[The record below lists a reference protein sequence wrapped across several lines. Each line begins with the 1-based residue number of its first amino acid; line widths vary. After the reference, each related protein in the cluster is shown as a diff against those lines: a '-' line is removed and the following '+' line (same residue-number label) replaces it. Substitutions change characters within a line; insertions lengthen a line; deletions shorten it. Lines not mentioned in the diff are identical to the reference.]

1 MSRKELHDSA
11 FDDGRE
17 ANRDAQPSRGKIPQF
32 IKVTPDTV
40 LVTQQPEHRELAG
53 IIAGGWDRA
62 DQTVNTRPFVATAI
76 RSQYGGICAVS
87 IHIDGTPPRGMV
99 IVTLSNPA
107 IAVRLDNSK
116 KNMSK
121 SHTRLLHQL
130 AVEIVAAAW
139 PKVETL

>member
-1 MSRKELHDSA
+1 MSQID
-11 FDDGRE
+11 FDGSPFDEGRE
-17 ANRDAQPSRGKIPQF
+17 AKRQAQPPRDRILQLTSI
-32 IKVTPDTV
+32 TADTV
-40 LVTQQPEHRELAG
+40 LVTQLSEHRELAG
-53 IIAGGWDRA
+53 IISGGWDRA
-62 DQTVNTRPFVATAI
+62 DQTINTRPFVATAI
-76 RSQYGGICAVS
+76 RSQYGGIYAVS

-121 SHTRLLHQL
+121 SNTRLVHQL

>member
-1 MSRKELHDSA
+1 MSQID
-11 FDDGRE
+11 FDNSPFDEGRE
-17 ANRDAQPSRGKIPQF
+17 RRREPHPPRNKIPQF

-62 DQTVNTRPFVATAI
+62 DQTINTRPFVATAI
-76 RSQYGGICAVS
+76 SSQYGGIYAVS

-121 SHTRLLHQL
+121 SHMRLLHQL